1 MKRRRHLTDSSST
14 IWARESA
21 RRTHGPRYTTRIT
34 SSSGSGSPELIASL
48 GQRLARR
55 LSRRL
60 AGGCSRLQQ
69 QPAYGSAG
77 LGRERLADDIAASR
91 VLRALSPA
99 APESPGPSAD
109 RW

>member
-14 IWARESA
+14 WARESA
-21 RRTHGPRYTTRIT
+21 RRTHGPRYTTRTAIT

-69 QPAYGSAG
+69 QPGYGSAG
-77 LGRERLADDIAASR
+77 LGRERLADDIAASPDFSNG
-91 VLRALSPA
+91 AGASEP
-99 APESPGPSAD
+99 
-109 RW
+109 WI

>member
-21 RRTHGPRYTTRIT
+21 RRTHGPRYANRTGIA

-60 AGGCSRLQQ
+60 AGGYSRLQQ
-69 QPAYGSAG
+69 QPDYGSAG
-77 LGRERLADDIAASR
+77 LGRERLADDIAASPDFSNG
-91 VLRALSPA
+91 AGASEP
-99 APESPGPSAD
+99 
-109 RW
+109 WI